1 MYIHFGFGFFEYGL
15 TYMLFPYA
23 GAFFFFN
30 EGQPFFP
37 INELLLLFFLFSLKN
52 VWEAGD

>member
-1 MYIHFGFGFFEYGL
+1 
-15 TYMLFPYA
+15 MLFPYA